1 MSTTPAP
8 KPIGQPSPTIQ
19 AHRRQ
24 VAWQIGVPLGLTGL
38 LFLAACV
45 LVILG
50 GSRSTF
56 DTGLGMSVSAIFLL
70 LPVIFTCL
78 IFLAISAALIY
89 LMAKFLGILPGYTR
103 LAQYYAHALSQ
114 IVAVYAAK
122 AIQPILA
129 VHGFQAAVKR
139 FFRRS

>member
-1 MSTTPAP
+1 MSTQSAP
-8 KPIGQPSPTIQ
+8 KLTDQPSPTIQ

-24 VAWQIGVPLGLTGL
+24 VAWQIGVPLGLAGL

-45 LVILG
+45 LVIVG

-70 LPVIFTCL
+70 LPVLFTCL
-78 IFLAISAALIY
+78 IFMAISAGLIY
-89 LMAKFLGILPGYTR
+89 LMAKLLGILPGYTR
-103 LAQYYAHALSQ
+103 LAQFYVRAFSQ
-114 IVAVYAAK
+114 IISGYAAK
-122 AIQPILA
+122 SIQPILA
-129 VHGFQAAVKR
+129 IQGFQAAVKR